1 MVSSYF
7 RFQEPFV
14 LFKCRS
20 LYFKVTVLLVV
31 YVHLV
36 TVFITVLFMFLYC
49 LFAII
54 AEDVKLMAKTIVKE
68 ENMRDN
74 VQFNNPVQNV
84 NLRW

>member
-1 MVSSYF
+1 M
-7 RFQEPFV
+7 
-14 LFKCRS
+14 
-20 LYFKVTVLLVV
+20 LVV

>member
-7 RFQEPFV
+7 RLQEPFV

-36 TVFITVLFMFLYC
+36 TVFITVLFMFLY

-68 ENMRDN
+68 ENMRQCA
-74 VQFNNPVQNV
+74 V
-84 NLRW
+84 

>member
-1 MVSSYF
+1 M
-7 RFQEPFV
+7 
-14 LFKCRS
+14 
-20 LYFKVTVLLVV
+20 LVV

-36 TVFITVLFMFLYC
+36 PVFITVLFMFLYC

-54 AEDVKLMAKTIVKE
+54 AEDVKLIAKTIVKE